1 LVGQAIGAGRKDD
14 VPRVVRLSVATA
26 AVWMSM
32 AAVAYLVMPSVLL
45 APFARGEGAE
55 GIKTFGVRMLMVSAA
70 WQLFD
75 AAATSLAECLRATGD
90 TMYPLVVRLIIAWV
104 VFVPGAWL
112 TVREFNGA
120 DVGAMVWLVI
130 YLALLALALF
140 VRFQSGRWRTLELI
154 EPAA

>member
-1 LVGQAIGAGRKDD
+1 
-14 VPRVVRLSVATA
+14 
-26 AVWMSM
+26 
-32 AAVAYLVMPSVLL
+32 
-45 APFARGEGAE
+45 
-55 GIKTFGVRMLMVSAA
+55 
-70 WQLFD
+70 
-75 AAATSLAECLRATGD
+75 
-90 TMYPLVVRLIIAWV
+90 MYPLVVRLIIAWV